1 LISGRLYNP
10 APPSDQA
17 FRTGLHP
24 HRALPTLMKMAEA
37 PEGLRYLPGFL
48 SETEEQ
54 GLVEECARL
63 PFQEIRMHGV
73 TAKRTVVH
81 YGWDY
86 GYESWQITPA
96 APMPGFMDTV
106 RARCAAAASLE
117 PAALEEVL
125 VSRYP
130 PGSGIGWHRDA
141 PMFGPIV
148 IGVSLLG
155 PARMRFR
162 RKVGEG
168 YETYALEL
176 EPRSAYILGGA
187 ARSSWQHTIPPVKAL
202 RYSLSFR
209 TVLSRPSHRIVRAP
223 TLPPR

>member
-1 LISGRLYNP
+1 
-10 APPSDQA
+10 
-17 FRTGLHP
+17 
-24 HRALPTLMKMAEA
+24 MAEA
-37 PEGLRYLPGFL
+37 PEGLRYLPDFL
-48 SETEEQ
+48 SEEEER
-54 GLVEECARL
+54 GLAEECSRL

-73 TAKRTVVH
+73 VARRTVVH

-86 GYESWQITPA
+86 GYESWKITPT
-96 APMPGFMDTV
+96 APVPGFLEAV
-106 RARCAAAASLE
+106 RARCAAAAGLE

-155 PARMRFR
+155 AARMRFR
-162 RKVGEG
+162 RKVEDG

-176 EPRSAYILGGA
+176 APRSAYLLGGA
-187 ARSSWQHTIPPVKAL
+187 ARATWQHTIPPVKTM

-209 TVLSRPSHRIVRAP
+209 TLKPKK
-223 TLPPR
+223 